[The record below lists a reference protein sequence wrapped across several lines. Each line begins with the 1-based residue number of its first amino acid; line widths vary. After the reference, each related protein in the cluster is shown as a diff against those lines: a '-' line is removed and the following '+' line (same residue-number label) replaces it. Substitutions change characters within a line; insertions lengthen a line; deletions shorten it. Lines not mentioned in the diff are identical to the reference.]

1 MLGHPDFPSG
11 VNTTDRAP
19 LAETMPVYI
28 FGFPFG
34 EMLATSKANPAV
46 TIGKGT
52 ISSLREDDAGDAAVI
67 QIDGD
72 VNPGNS
78 GGPVVDARGRLVG
91 VTVAKVKGRTSGSP
105 SRRSNSAGCSADG
118 WGTWSSARAGSP
130 AGRWRSTSTGR

>member
-1 MLGHPDFPSG
+1 
-11 VNTTDRAP
+11 
-19 LAETMPVYI
+19 MPVYI

-52 ISSLREDDAGDAAVI
+52 ISSLREDDAGDTAVI

-91 VTVAKVKGRTSGSP
+91 VTVAKVKGTNIGLAIPPVEFARMLGGRLGNLEFRKGREAGGQVEIDVHGALIDPMDRVTGAPVSWPGRTS
-105 SRRSNSAGCSADG
+105 
-118 WGTWSSARAGSP
+118 
-130 AGRWRSTSTGR
+130 